1 MSEFTECLIC
11 EVQKRSILWNMKDNN
26 YHNRHASNRAWESSG
41 HCFGENKNLNLH
53 EILTMLEDE
62 EIQVPP
68 DEEIGVYIQPPINAN
83 DDVTDEDSGDEDMTS
98 IHHLPG
104 NQLLA
109 PAEVSQEFEL
119 SETVKGKWKN
129 LSDTF
134 RRELKKVPGYRYGS
148 DGDQAPKYTGHWPY
162 FERMLFLRGVMTP
175 RPTDSNMSVTDE
187 ERNENNID
195 TITHESDPDDPGTKR
210 HLIYLKR
217 RKLTGSEQFKADIL
231 ALEAKKINMLEK
243 DSDQNDDDLNFFKS
257 LLPHMKTLPAVNKL
271 FFRSKVQNMLAEEM
285 MNANRP
291 HYATFP
297 NTFVRTTPQTP
308 VTTPET
314 TSHATTSSGRTPAS
328 TPDVIVHQDLNTDET
343 QSQSILL
350 WNLN

>member
-1 MSEFTECLIC
+1 MIAKYTFHRLKSHNKVEDTCPPRAHSRDGKPRAHWSVKVPVTNKYNNIMKILFTSRL
-11 EVQKRSILWNMKDNN
+11 SLFLFIL
-26 YHNRHASNRAWESSG
+26 
-41 HCFGENKNLNLH
+41 
-53 EILTMLEDE
+53 
-62 EIQVPP
+62 
-68 DEEIGVYIQPPINAN
+68 
-83 DDVTDEDSGDEDMTS
+83 VTG
-98 IHHLPG
+98 
-104 NQLLA
+104 
-109 PAEVSQEFEL
+109 
-119 SETVKGKWKN
+119 ETVKGKWKN
-129 LSDTF
+129 LRDTF
-134 RRELKKVPGYRYGS
+134 RRELKKVPGYRSGS

-187 ERNENNID
+187 ERNENNIG
-195 TITHESDPDDPGTKR
+195 TITHESDPDDPGNSIQSHVDDVDVGSNSEVSRSVKNLYTSNNDQVQTAPY
-210 HLIYLKR
+210 ISKR
-217 RKLTGSEQFKADIL
+217 RKLTGSEQFNADIL

>member
-1 MSEFTECLIC
+1 
-11 EVQKRSILWNMKDNN
+11 MKDNN
-26 YHNRHASNRAWESSG
+26 YHNRHASNRAWEAVAIALG
-41 HCFGENKNLNLH
+41 K
-53 EILTMLEDE
+53 T
-62 EIQVPP
+62 
-68 DEEIGVYIQPPINAN
+68 
-83 DDVTDEDSGDEDMTS
+83 
-98 IHHLPG
+98 
-104 NQLLA
+104 
-109 PAEVSQEFEL
+109 
-119 SETVKGKWKN
+119 SETVTGKWKN
-129 LSDTF
+129 LRDTF
-134 RRELKKVPGYRYGS
+134 RRELKKVPGYRSGS

-195 TITHESDPDDPGTKR
+195 TITHESDPDDPGNSIQSHVDVGSNSEVSRSVKNLYTSNNDQVQTAPY
-210 HLIYLKR
+210 ISKR

-243 DSDQNDDDLNFFKS
+243 DSDQSDDDLNFFKS

-271 FFRSKVQNMLAEEM
+271 FFRSKVQNMLAKEM

-314 TSHATTSSGRTPAS
+314 TSHATTSSGKTPAS